1 MSGNPCRKHH
11 VAIER
16 SRSGDG
22 AHVWVFFDEAVPS
35 ATARSLGS
43 SLRARPWPPGPSSAS
58 TSASDAGDAGDAEGN
73 FRNGA
78 TIEPAAILSA
88 PLGYPCWVTKRL
100 IEVDDDK
107 LEAVRSL
114 LGTRTLKA
122 TVDDAFNE
130 VLALA
135 QRRRALLAE
144 HGIEPDELADP
155 AARRDAWG

>member
-1 MSGNPCRKHH
+1 MARRPLASDRPDGILGQAAH
-11 VAIER
+11 VA
-16 SRSGDG
+16 SG
-22 AHVWVFFDEAVPS
+22 
-35 ATARSLGS
+35 AR
-43 SLRARPWPPGPSSAS
+43 
-58 TSASDAGDAGDAEGN
+58 TQ
-73 FRNGA
+73 
-78 TIEPAAILSA
+78 AIHGTT
-88 PLGYPCWVTKRL
+88 LGYPGWVTKRL

-107 LEAVRSL
+107 LEAVRAL

-144 HGIEPDELADP
+144 RGVESEALADP

>member
-1 MSGNPCRKHH
+1 M
-11 VAIER
+11 VACLPAKANVGHDRHPVWRIAGVLR
-16 SRSGDG
+16 SDARRSGG
-22 AHVWVFFDEAVPS
+22 VLAQSPQVRVAAGPQAIHR
-35 ATARSLGS
+35 T
-43 SLRARPWPPGPSSAS
+43 SLRYPG
-58 TSASDAGDAGDAEGN
+58 
-73 FRNGA
+73 R
-78 TIEPAAILSA
+78 
-88 PLGYPCWVTKRL
+88 VTKRL

-144 HGIEPDELADP
+144 HGVETEALADP